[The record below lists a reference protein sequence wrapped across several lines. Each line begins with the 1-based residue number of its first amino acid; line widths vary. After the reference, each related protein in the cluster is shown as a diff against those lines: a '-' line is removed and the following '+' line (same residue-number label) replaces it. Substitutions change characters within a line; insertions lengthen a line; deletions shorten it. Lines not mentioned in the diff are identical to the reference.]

1 MGNGNVR
8 QQDHESGQNSS
19 PGTKRFPGSR
29 KRFPQPQSTTWVDK
43 VGKQVD
49 ETDAGASGDYEVK
62 LANGDKLPV
71 QGALS
76 IRVLKNG
83 ELNFLT
89 DQGTWILFA
98 SGTWEYVFPK
108 QPSPGEQE
116 SSGQRPNTLNAA
128 Q

>member
-8 QQDHESGQNSS
+8 DGESGQNSLL
-19 PGTKRFPGSR
+19 GTKRFPRTG

-49 ETDAGASGDYEVK
+49 ETEAGASGDYVVA
-62 LANGDKLPV
+62 LAEEDKLV
-71 QGALS
+71 RGAIS

-89 DQGTWILFA
+89 DQGRWILFA
-98 SGTWEYVFPK
+98 PDTWKSVLPK
-108 QPSPGEQE
+108 QPLPDVCPFCGH
-116 SSGQRPNTLNAA
+116 RPYTPNAA

>member
-8 QQDHESGQNSS
+8 DGESGQNSLL
-19 PGTKRFPGSR
+19 GTKRFPRTG

-49 ETDAGASGDYEVK
+49 ETEAGASGDYVVA
-62 LANGDKLPV
+62 LAEEDKLV
-71 QGALS
+71 RGAIS

-89 DQGTWILFA
+89 DEGHWILFA
-98 SGTWEYVFPK
+98 SGTWKHVFPK
-108 QPSPGEQE
+108 QPSPGERE
-116 SSGQRPNTLNAA
+116 SSGQRPYAPNAA

>member
-8 QQDHESGQNSS
+8 QQDGESGQYFL
-19 PGTKRFPGSR
+19 PGTKRWPSTG

-49 ETDAGASGDYEVK
+49 ETEAGASGDYVVK
-62 LANGDKLPV
+62 LAEGTEVPV
-71 QGALS
+71 RGAIS

-89 DQGTWILFA
+89 DDGRWFLFA
-98 SGTWEYVFPK
+98 HGAWKSASPE
-108 QPSPGEQE
+108 QPSPG
-116 SSGQRPNTLNAA
+116 QRPYTANAA